1 MAAVR
6 QAALDRREWDA
17 LALIHGFVGFWAVAG
32 GIGLLTGA
40 MPSTYLDGSTFSSF
54 TIPGLA
60 LGVLVGGS
68 SLLAAFRVWR
78 YEDNA
83 LMTSLFASLVLAGWF
98 VVQLAEV
105 GLISWMQPF
114 FIAVLGVQ
122 AALAVRLRR
131 QTR

>member
-6 QAALDRREWDA
+6 QAMLDRREWDA

-32 GIGLLTGA
+32 GIGLLGGA
-40 MPSTYLDGSTFSSF
+40 MSQKYLDGSNFSSF
-54 TIPGLA
+54 TIPALA

-68 SLLAAFRVWR
+68 SLLAAVRMWR
-78 YEDNA
+78 HEDKA

-114 FIAVLGVQ
+114 FIAVMVVQ

-131 QTR
+131 HTA